1 MPWKE
6 DWCVYLRK
14 DDPFAEEPFVTPQM
28 LRDRPLILSAQTRG
42 AGFLKFWLGSSLDEL
57 NVVAYFTLINTPK
70 LMVEEG
76 LGLMI
81 SFSNLIDLDP
91 NGPLM
96 IKPLA
101 PELHSATY
109 LIRKKQKLLSR
120 AAQTFYEYLKDYS
133 SNAEA
138 AQNN

>member
-1 MPWKE
+1 
-6 DWCVYLRK
+6 
-14 DDPFAEEPFVTPQM
+14 M

-42 AGFLKFWLGSSLDEL
+42 AGFLKSWLGRSLEEL

-81 SFSNLIDLDP
+81 SFDNLIDLDP

-101 PELHSATY
+101 PKLQFCYLSHQKEGKSA
-109 LIRKKQKLLSR
+109 LPR
-120 AAQTFYEYLKDYS
+120 AQAS
-133 SNAEA
+133 MNI
-138 AQNN
+138 